1 MKLKLILI
9 TLLCCTVGY
18 AQKKEK
24 IKGNRFVKVKQHPIE
39 SFKSI
44 EFGENLEVYLV
55 KGPTAQVE
63 IEADENLHDVILFEV
78 KNETLRITT
87 THNIASKKKLNIR
100 VTFTSAFNTVSIKDK
115 AIVNSLTDLSLDDLT
130 ITAKDAAKV
139 YMTVS
144 AKTFKLIG
152 LNKTKTEL
160 NLQAENSVIE
170 LSESSDIKALINS
183 DQLNFDL
190 YQKANAKIEGDVKEL
205 LIRADNATNFK
216 GSHLTSKK
224 CELVAEGSSDCHVEV
239 KDSLSI
245 TASGSCEVYI
255 YDNPDIVIKKFADSA
270 RLYKK

>member
-78 KNETLRITT
+78 RNEVLRLST

-100 VTFTSAFNTVSIKDK
+100 VTFTSAFNTVSVKDK
-115 AIVNSLTDLSLDDLT
+115 ATINSL
-130 ITAKDAAKV
+130 
-139 YMTVS
+139 
-144 AKTFKLIG
+144 
-152 LNKTKTEL
+152 N
-160 NLQAENSVIE
+160 
-170 LSESSDIKALINS
+170 
-183 DQLNFDL
+183 
-190 YQKANAKIEGDVKEL
+190 
-205 LIRADNATNFK
+205 
-216 GSHLTSKK
+216 
-224 CELVAEGSSDCHVEV
+224 
-239 KDSLSI
+239 
-245 TASGSCEVYI
+245 
-255 YDNPDIVIKKFADSA
+255 
-270 RLYKK
+270 